1 MLIFLSGCSS
11 SRFSAKKNYNLTPFA
26 PVRVLMS
33 EAGEDYRFL
42 VEQTVILSN
51 EEKEIAVVKSGNSMY
66 FETTNNY
73 LQLKIADRT
82 FRGKYFSIR
91 PDEEGSFL
99 YFNNK
104 KYRGIFKFINEDG
117 KVRLINSLPLE
128 EYVMGVV
135 PAEMPVGKNN
145 DYFEALK
152 AFAICVRT
160 YAISKMSNSNSSF
173 DVYLD
178 TRDQVYGGESAE
190 KKLSNQAVEET
201 KNLIL
206 AYDGKPAIVY
216 YHSTCGGHTEKASN
230 VFPVPD
236 LPYLKGVIDG
246 DPPNCS
252 SSPNFNWEEKF
263 PDKLFIQRLA
273 DANLINRNNYKLTNV
288 EVIDRD
294 ESGRVKQLSIKLTS
308 QEGEEKTVSIQG
320 NRIRYVLK
328 QANSS
333 GILKSTLFD
342 ITMNNNYVIINGR
355 GNGHGVGLC
364 QWGALHLSVQGESF
378 NKILSFYFPG
388 TNIMEYK

>member
-1 MLIFLSGCSS
+1 MLIFISGCSS
-11 SRFSAKKNYNLTPFA
+11 SRFSAKKNYYLNPSL

-51 EEKEIAVVKSGNSMY
+51 EEKEIAVIKRGNSMY
-66 FETTNNY
+66 FEATENF
-73 LQLKIADRT
+73 LQLKIADKV
-82 FRGKYFSIR
+82 FRGKYFTLK
-91 PDEEGSFL
+91 PADENSFL
-99 YFNNK
+99 FFNRK
-104 KYRGIFKFINEDG
+104 QYRGIFKFVNEEG
-117 KVRLINSLPLE
+117 RVRLINSLPLE

-160 YAISKMSNSNSSF
+160 YAISKMSKSNTSF

-190 KKLSNQAVEET
+190 KKLSNKAVEET

-206 AYDGKPAIVY
+206 TYDGKPAIVY

-230 VFPVPD
+230 IFPVPD
-236 LPYLKGVIDG
+236 LPYLRGIIDG

-252 SSPNFNWEEKF
+252 SSPNFSWEEKF

-273 DANLINRNNYKLTNV
+273 DANLINSNNYKLNNV
-288 EVIDRD
+288 KVNSRD
-294 ESGRVKQLSIKLTS
+294 ESGRVKQLEIQLVSP
-308 QEGEEKTVSIQG
+308 EGDDKIVTIQG

-333 GILKSTLFD
+333 AILKSTLFN
-342 ITMNNNYVIINGR
+342 ITISNDYVIIDGK

-364 QWGALHLSVQGESF
+364 QWGALHLSVEGESF
-378 NKILSFYFPG
+378 YKILSFYFPG